1 MIIKLFLTGVIKWAS
16 SINWSQFLKILPII
30 RDAAVQFPKTPGL
43 TKQENAF
50 INAQRAVFAAEG
62 ISRTLG
68 IGDRWQVN
76 LLREL
81 ALAWLNHISKK

>member
-1 MIIKLFLTGVIKWAS
+1 MIKFFLTRILAWAAS
-16 SINWSQFLKILPII
+16 VNWTQFVKILPII
-30 RDAAVQFPKTPGL
+30 REAAVQFPKVGPI

-50 INAQRAVFAAEG
+50 INAQRAVYAAEG
-62 ISRTLG
+62 ISRALG
-68 IGDRWQVN
+68 IADGWQVN